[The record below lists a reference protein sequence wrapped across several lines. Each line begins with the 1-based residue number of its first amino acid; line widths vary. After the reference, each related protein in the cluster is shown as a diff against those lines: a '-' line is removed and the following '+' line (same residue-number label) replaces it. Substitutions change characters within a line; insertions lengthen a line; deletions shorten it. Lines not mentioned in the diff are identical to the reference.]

1 MRVALKLAG
10 FSPLVM
16 PAIRLKQDFTSKNK
30 VSYAQSNATDAKR
43 SSRLNRG
50 KAADT
55 VAEYKENLCGSMAI
69 GIGPRIH
76 EECPYSPVNHSYAAT
91 GETALQD
98 TINTSYKRV
107 FGNVGI
113 TDNQRLASL
122 EAELRDGRLKVRDF
136 VAGLA
141 KSELYKN
148 KFFHAVSPIRGIEL
162 TLKHLLGR
170 PPITQAE
177 VATYIKLIAAEG
189 FDSFIDK
196 IVTSGEYIE
205 TFGLDTVPYFR
216 AFKSEARAYCS
227 TFVGMAEV
235 TPANASSDNALLS
248 ASMLVRSLNV
258 KSGFMTTVRRSMPQ
272 QGVFDNTPFSYS
284 QATRNSSSASFQRM
298 YGSANQQ
305 KW

>member
-1 MRVALKLAG
+1 
-10 FSPLVM
+10 M

-43 SSRLNRG
+43 GSRLNKG
-50 KAADT
+50 KLGRT
-55 VAEYKENLCGSMAI
+55 VAEYKQNLCASMAI

-91 GETALQD
+91 GETALQE
-98 TINTSYKRV
+98 TIHSSYKQV

-113 TDNQRLASL
+113 TDYQRLDSL
-122 EAELRDGRLKVRDF
+122 ESELRDGRLKVKDF

-141 KSELYKN
+141 KSELYKS
-148 KFFHAVSPIRGIEL
+148 KFFRGVSPIRGIEL

-177 VATYIKLIAAEG
+177 VASHIKVIAEDG
-189 FDSFIDK
+189 FDSFIDQ

-205 TFGLDTVPYFR
+205 TFGHDTVPYFR

-235 TPANASSDNALLS
+235 TPANASSDNSLAKGSL
-248 ASMLVRSLNV
+248 LVRSLNQSRG
-258 KSGFMTTVRRSMPQ
+258 SGTTVQRYMPQ

-284 QATRNSSSASFQRM
+284 QATRNSSSAAFQRM
-298 YGSANQQ
+298 YGSANQ
-305 KW
+305 KTWV